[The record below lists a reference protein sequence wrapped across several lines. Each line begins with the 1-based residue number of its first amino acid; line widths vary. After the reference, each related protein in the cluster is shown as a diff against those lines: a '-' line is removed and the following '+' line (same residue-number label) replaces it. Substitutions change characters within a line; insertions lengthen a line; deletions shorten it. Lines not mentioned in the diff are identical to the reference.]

1 MMFVGDLEIYFSLHK
16 KCVYTGLEQKEII
29 QELRLVGGDNA
40 RSGRVEIK
48 IEGTWAQVCGDL
60 WNFNDSLVVC
70 HYLGFNA
77 SERVPMSSEFGI
89 SNSGYWVTEMQCTG
103 KENDLNQCQYAL
115 YDNDSPSPTC
125 AAGYPANVVCLGIRS
140 HDT

>member
-1 MMFVGDLEIYFSLHK
+1 
-16 KCVYTGLEQKEII
+16 
-29 QELRLVGGDNA
+29 
-40 RSGRVEIK
+40 
-48 IEGTWAQVCGDL
+48 
-60 WNFNDSLVVC
+60 
-70 HYLGFNA
+70 
-77 SERVPMSSEFGI
+77 MSSEFGI